1 MHNEEFGDRV
11 LGVLAGY
18 LLSCGLVE
26 HGPHAISVVEKLTSR
41 SLGASGREIVAVTI
55 NDLL

>member
-18 LLSCGLVE
+18 LLYAGLVD

-41 SLGASGREIVAVTI
+41 SLGASGREIVAVTL
-55 NDLL
+55 DDHL